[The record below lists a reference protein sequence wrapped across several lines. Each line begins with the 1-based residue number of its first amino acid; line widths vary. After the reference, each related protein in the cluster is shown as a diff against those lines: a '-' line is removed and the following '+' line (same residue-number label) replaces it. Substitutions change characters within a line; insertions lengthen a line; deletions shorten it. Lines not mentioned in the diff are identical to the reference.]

1 MNTAQYYARAI
12 INRVPGLS
20 DAQVRMAVLD
30 KTGLRI
36 TEYQINAIR
45 RNVRRTGKL
54 SADKSSYGILVSE
67 GWTATEA
74 RKLLEGLHVSIDS
87 PVVMAMRRTRVNW
100 HAMLMG
106 AGMTH
111 KDIMRDLENWY
122 AKTDKYDPFVFLRR
136 EYRPPFKLGRTEYQ
150 AAAKRRASRSVATLY
165 RKRPSR
171 PRGRPI
177 NFG

>member
-100 HAMLMG
+100 FAMVM
-106 AGMTH
+106 AGGFSH
-111 KDIMRDLENWY
+111 KDAMRSLNDWY
-122 AKTDKYDPFVFLRR
+122 ARDSHRSPFEWLRA
-136 EYRPPFKLGRTEYQ
+136 EYRPPFMATREEYR
-150 AAAKRRASRSVATLY
+150 AAVQRRASRRAAILRDAMP
-165 RKRPSR
+165 RKT
-171 PRGRPI
+171 GPI
-177 NFG
+177 GNR